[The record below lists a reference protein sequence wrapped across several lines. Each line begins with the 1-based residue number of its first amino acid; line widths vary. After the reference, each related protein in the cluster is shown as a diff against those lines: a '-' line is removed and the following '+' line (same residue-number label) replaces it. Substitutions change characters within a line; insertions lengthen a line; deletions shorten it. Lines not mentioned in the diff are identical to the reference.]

1 MRTTMTKTVGAA
13 SLALLTMLGAPMSAS
28 AADDELH
35 LGVMIWMRGEY
46 GFKNW
51 KTIEARFEEIN
62 EAGGINGRK
71 VKLTAFDTECKPNVG
86 VDIVTKL
93 AHEQKVLLIMGAACS
108 AVTLATMP
116 ISTKAEVPQITPMS
130 TNRKITEQGSD
141 WIFRV
146 SVSDRFYSQAMG
158 EYIYHN
164 LGKRVAYVYAT
175 DAAGFGFSQGVRD
188 YLKDTYGLEPTVDEV
203 YQEKSVD
210 VRPQLLKA
218 KRSDPDVLLF
228 SGLMGELARG
238 IKQSYEVGIP
248 REITRVH
255 TSAASVAEVPD
266 LAGDDIIGSTYVAAF
281 TASNPDPKIQ
291 EFVKWVKDR
300 FDVLP
305 DHNYAQSDDMV
316 WIVKEAI
323 ERADIKN
330 TPDSL
335 AADRAALRDALAETK
350 NFRGVGSGPITF
362 CREPTA
368 DCRDGNRT
376 ALVLQY
382 TKGGRDYE
390 IKFIQAIEVPRE

>member
-1 MRTTMTKTVGAA
+1 MRTTMLKMVGAA
-13 SLALLTMLGAPMSAS
+13 SLALLTLLGAPISAS
-28 AADDELH
+28 AASDELH
-35 LGVMIWMRGEY
+35 LGLTFWFRGEY
-46 GFKNW
+46 GYKNW
-51 KTIEARFEEIN
+51 RQIAARFDEIN
-62 EAGGINGRK
+62 EQGGINGRK
-71 VKLTAFDTECKPNVG
+71 VKITAFDTECKPNVG
-86 VDIVTKL
+86 VDNVTKL
-93 AHEQKVLLIMGAACS
+93 AHEEKVLLIMGAGCS

-116 ISTKAEVPQITPMS
+116 ISTKAKVPQITPMS
-130 TNRKITEQGSD
+130 TNRKITEQGSE

-164 LGKRVAYVYAT
+164 LGRKVAYVYAT
-175 DAAGFGFSQGVRD
+175 DAAGFGFSRGVMD
-188 YLKDTYGLEPTVDEV
+188 YLKETYGLEPTVDEV
-203 YQEKSVD
+203 FQEKSVD
-210 VRPQLLKA
+210 IRPLLLKA
-218 KRSDPDVLLF
+218 KRSDPEVLLL

-255 TSAASVAEVPD
+255 TSAASVSEVPD
-266 LAGDDIIGSTYVAAF
+266 LAGDDIVGSTYVAAF

-291 EFVKWVKDR
+291 EFVTWVKDK
-300 FDVLP
+300 FGVIP

-316 WIVKEAI
+316 QIIRAAL

-330 TPDSL
+330 TPESL
-335 AADRAALRDALAETK
+335 AEDRAAIRDALAETK
-350 NFRGVGSGPITF
+350 NFQGVGSGPISF
-362 CREPTA
+362 CPEPTA

-390 IKFIQAIEVPRE
+390 IKFLQSIEVPRE